1 MNNVSS
7 SSSASTVALRHAL
20 RSCLEGVEPGAPI
33 IVGCS
38 GGPDSLA
45 LVAVAVW
52 VAAHEGR
59 AVISATIDH
68 QLQSGS
74 AEIARRAQAACIS
87 LGVDEAVVIPV
98 EVDHGDGLEAGAR
111 AARLSALA
119 ELAESRGAAA
129 VLLGHTRDDQ
139 AETVLLR
146 LSRGAGARSLGAM
159 RTCAGIWHRPF
170 LDQPRAVVHE
180 AAAEA
185 LAPLGLEPW
194 SDPHNDSADFAR
206 VRIRALL
213 ADLTGDLGP
222 GVVMGLIRSA
232 ELLRDDDDVLA
243 SWSAGEYGSRVIR
256 HGDALDIEIASLT
269 ELPRAVR
276 SRLIR
281 LMYEEIAGVDPSSSA
296 LSFDHVRAIDAL
308 IVDWHG
314 QGHVDLPGG
323 IRASRAYE
331 RLTLLRGKSRH
342 EPREQ

>member
-1 MNNVSS
+1 MSS
-7 SSSASTVALRHAL
+7 SHLVALRHDL
-20 RSCLEGVEPGAPI
+20 RTCLAGVEEGAPI
-33 IVGCS
+33 VVGCS

-52 VAAHEGR
+52 VGAHDGR
-59 AVISATIDH
+59 RVISATVDH
-68 QLQSGS
+68 QLQDGS
-74 AEIARRAQAACIS
+74 AEIAERARQACTA
-87 LGVDEAVVIPV
+87 LGVDEAVVITV
-98 EVDHGDGLEAGAR
+98 DVDHGSGLEAGAR

-119 ELAESRGAAA
+119 ALAEERGAGA
-129 VLLGHTRDDQ
+129 VLLGHSRDDQ

-159 RTCAGIWHRPF
+159 RTCSGIWHRPF
-170 LDQPRAVVHE
+170 LAQPRSTVHAVATEV
-180 AAAEA
+180 
-185 LAPLGLEPW
+185 LAPLRIEAW
-194 SDPHNDSADFAR
+194 NDPHNDSRDFAR

-213 ADLTGDLGP
+213 ADLMDDLGP

-232 ELLRDDDDVLA
+232 ELLRDDDDVLG
-243 SWSAGEYGSRVIR
+243 SWSEAEFASRVIR
-256 HGDALDIEIASLT
+256 VDDGLGIEVAPLT

-281 LMYEEIAGVDPSSSA
+281 LMFEETAGVDASSSA
-296 LSFDHVRAIDAL
+296 LTFDHVRAVDAL

-323 IRASRAYE
+323 VRAAREYD